1 MTEKNV
7 SSKRLLFCRWGEN
20 MGESDIKR
28 LEGVLEKV
36 DFSKGFATTKELLKS
51 GIKDNREITSLCR
64 AGVLVRH
71 AHGVYKKSET
81 DKAHKM
87 QLIANKIPDG
97 VFAEATMLHMYNLIE
112 KKPIYTLA
120 VPRNLSHHKRNGID
134 GIPISVYYIDDE
146 NLLKIG
152 RVKIKNLGVN
162 GYDIERTICDCFSRR
177 NKLKKKLGDDFS
189 LEDIAERYLKHSK
202 KNLEKLV
209 KYMDKLNLSQAT
221 RKEIEKHILSKV

>member
-1 MTEKNV
+1 
-7 SSKRLLFCRWGEN
+7 

-28 LEGVLEKV
+28 LEGLLEKV
-36 DFSKGFATTKELLKS
+36 DFSKGFATTKELLKA
-51 GIKDNREITSLCR
+51 GIKDCRELTNLCP

-71 AHGVYKKSET
+71 ARGVYKKNKA

-87 QLIANKIPDG
+87 QLIANKIPNG
-97 VFAEATMLHMYNLIE
+97 VFGEATMLHMYNLID
-112 KKPIYTLA
+112 KKPLYTMA
-120 VPRNLSHHKRNGID
+120 VPRSLSHHKRNEID

-152 RVKIKNLGVN
+152 KIKLKKFGVY
-162 GYDIERTICDCFSRR
+162 GYDLERTICDCFCRR

-189 LEDIAERYLKHSK
+189 LEDIAERYLKREN
-202 KNLEKLV
+202 KNIEKLK
-209 KYMDKLNLSQAT
+209 KYIDKLDLSIAT